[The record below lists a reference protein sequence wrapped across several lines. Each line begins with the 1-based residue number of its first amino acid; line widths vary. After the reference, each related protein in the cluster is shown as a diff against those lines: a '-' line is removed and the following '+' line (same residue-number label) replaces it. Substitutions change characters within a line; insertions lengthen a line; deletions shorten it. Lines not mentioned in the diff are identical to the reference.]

1 MAVLRDG
8 EEKRHVGLGEDESKG
23 MEEAISEQLVFV
35 QDSDEVQ
42 ESMCMDD
49 PSSKQEMAVQDSDE
63 VQFVMDSLAS
73 DTVVLD

>member
-1 MAVLRDG
+1 
-8 EEKRHVGLGEDESKG
+8 

-73 DTVVLD
+73 DTVVLDSQVEVALLASR